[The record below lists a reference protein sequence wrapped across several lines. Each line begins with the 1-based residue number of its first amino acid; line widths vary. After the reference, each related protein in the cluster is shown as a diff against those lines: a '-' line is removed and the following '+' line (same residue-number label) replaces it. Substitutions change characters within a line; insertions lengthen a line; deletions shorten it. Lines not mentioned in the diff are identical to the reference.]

1 MSILSGE
8 IPPESEESRPAPKFG
23 NLRQNSKAR
32 NRRDKVKF
40 FDSADWAMRQQ
51 NQAASGESQEQQPQ
65 QDGVLHVS
73 QISSIVDSEAPQG
86 DNGNSSLISDSP
98 MAQNGD
104 GQMSILSG
112 GNDNASPLIG

>member
-8 IPPESEESRPAPKFG
+8 VPPENEEPKPAGKFG
-23 NLRQNSKAR
+23 NLRPNNKAR

-51 NQAASGESQEQQPQ
+51 NQAGEQQEQSG

-73 QISSIVDSEAPQG
+73 QMPSIVDSEQPQG
-86 DNGNSSLISDSP
+86 DTGNSSLISDSP
-98 MAQNGD
+98 MAQGEGGGSLLAGGD
-104 GQMSILSG
+104 E
-112 GNDNASPLIG
+112 NASPLMG